1 MATTRLPFLFLVSF
15 LVSALLSGC
24 SLPSISGEAGYG
36 QFSFSGKAGYTLAT
50 TPTNPRNDIRS
61 SLGFDDPEPFPY
73 VHAQAGLGPVLVT
86 ASGFQLSTSGTGTLE
101 AQFGSIPVGTA
112 VHADMDVTSIRGTVY
127 AFDLFDILPVP
138 FVSLKPGIGVDYFD
152 VSLKADALSGSV
164 KEDFDTKAPIPILA
178 ARAGVNLGIVE
189 GIVEAGGIKIDYQD
203 EINGTFLDLEGLLKV
218 HPASN
223 LTLFA
228 GYRYINVDG
237 DGKDGNNKYD
247 VGLILQG
254 WMVGGGLRF

>member
-1 MATTRLPFLFLVSF
+1 MATTRLSILF
-15 LVSALLSGC
+15 LVSALLSAC
-24 SLPSISGEAGYG
+24 SLPTISGAGGYG
-36 QFSFSGKAGYTLAT
+36 QFSFSGKAGYTLAS
-50 TPTNPRNDIRS
+50 TPSNPRNDIRS

-73 VHAQAGLGPVLVT
+73 VHGEAGVGPVLVT
-86 ASGFQLSTSGTGTLE
+86 ASGFQLSTSGSGTLE

-112 VHADMDVTSIRGTVY
+112 VHADMDVTSMRGTVY
-127 AFDLFDILPVP
+127 AFDLFDIIPLP

-152 VSLKADALSGSV
+152 ISLKAEALSGAV
-164 KEDFDTKAPIPILA
+164 KEDFTQKAPIPILA

-189 GIVEAGGIKIDYQD
+189 AVLEGGGIKIDYQD
-203 EINGTFLDLEGLLKV
+203 EIDGTFLDLEGLLKV

-237 DGKDGNNKYD
+237 DGKDGNNRYD
-247 VGLILQG
+247 VGLVLQG
-254 WMVGGGLRF
+254 WMVGGGLKF

>member
-1 MATTRLPFLFLVSF
+1 MATTRLSILF
-15 LVSALLSGC
+15 LVSALLSAC
-24 SLPSISGEAGYG
+24 SLPTISGAGGYG
-36 QFSFSGKAGYTLAT
+36 QFSFSGKAGYTLAS
-50 TPTNPRNDIRS
+50 TPSNPRNDIRS

-73 VHAQAGLGPVLVT
+73 VHGEAVTRTGPT
-86 ASGFQLSTSGTGTLE
+86 PASGFQLSTSGSGTLE

-112 VHADMDVTSIRGTVY
+112 VHADMDVTSMRGTVY
-127 AFDLFDILPVP
+127 AFDLFDIIPLP

-152 VSLKADALSGSV
+152 ISLKAEALSGAV
-164 KEDFDTKAPIPILA
+164 KEDFTQKAPIPILA

-189 GIVEAGGIKIDYQD
+189 AVLEGGGIKIDYQD
-203 EINGTFLDLEGLLKV
+203 EIDGTFLDLEGLLKV

-237 DGKDGNNKYD
+237 DGKDGNNRYD
-247 VGLILQG
+247 VGLVLQG
-254 WMVGGGLRF
+254 WMVGGGLKF

>member
-1 MATTRLPFLFLVSF
+1 MAKTRLPLLFLFSC
-15 LVSALLSGC
+15 LLAAC

-36 QFSFSGKAGYTLAT
+36 QFSFAGKAGYST
-50 TPTNPRNDIRS
+50 TSSALPVRNDIRS

-73 VHAQAGLGPVLVT
+73 LHAQAGVGPVLVS
-86 ASGFQLSTSGTGTLE
+86 ASGFQLSTSGSGTLD
-101 AQFGSIPVGTA
+101 AQFGTIHAGTA
-112 VHADMDVTSIRGTVY
+112 VHTDMDVTSIKGTVY
-127 AFDLFDILPVP
+127 MFDLFDILPVP
-138 FVSLKPGIGVDYFD
+138 FVSLKPGLGVDYFD

-164 KEDFDTKAPIPILA
+164 KEDFDTRAPIPILA

-189 GIVEAGGIKIDYQD
+189 GVLEGGAIKIDYQD
-203 EINGTFLDLEGLLKV
+203 EINGTFMDLEGILKV

-223 LTLFA
+223 FTLFA

-237 DGKDGNNKYD
+237 DGKDGDNKYD
-247 VGLILQG
+247 VGLVLKG